1 LKSNSGEKTL
11 LASVLMSAPGPL
23 VLGIALFF
31 GRSSTQLADFIRR
44 STELVAIIISW
55 MIYKNIKR
63 SEDISDLEKS
73 KLEKIANMSIGVTLC
88 LSGATILFVTILSKN
103 SEKGNVIPGLIIAIL
118 GVIVNSM
125 FWLRYKKLFKGE
137 NNSIYK
143 MQGKLYGAK
152 SLVDCCVAV
161 ALLAIVIQPNSII
174 TYFIDIFGSIVVSVY
189 LLWSGISTLT
199 KPHSSIVLKG

>member
-1 LKSNSGEKTL
+1 
-11 LASVLMSAPGPL
+11 MSAPGPL